1 MRDLLVHFHL
11 ISFGIIVCISEMITN
26 NNVLGIVK
34 YLSHENVHALL

>member
-26 NNVLGIVK
+26 NNVLGMVK